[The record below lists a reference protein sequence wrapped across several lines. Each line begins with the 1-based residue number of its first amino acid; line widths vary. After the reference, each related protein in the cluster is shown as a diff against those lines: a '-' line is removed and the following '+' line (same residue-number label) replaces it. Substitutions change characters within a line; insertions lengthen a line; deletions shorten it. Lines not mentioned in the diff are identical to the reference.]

1 MARDFKTNPS
11 VNGKP
16 IAIDEDINIVVP
28 FAYSGAATVQ
38 AGALR
43 WYNDTGVTL
52 TVMSCRASA
61 GTAPTGATLIMDFNK
76 NGTTLFTTQGNR
88 PAIAISGNTDK
99 KTNMDVT
106 TVADGDYLTADI
118 DQIGSTVAGS
128 NVVGQITLRKS

>member
-1 MARDFKTNPS
+1 MPRDFKTNPT
-11 VNGKP
+11 VNGKTL
-16 IAIDEDINIVVP
+16 ALDEDVVDVVT
-28 FAYSGAATVQ
+28 FAFSGAATVQ

-52 TVMSCRASA
+52 TVMACRASA

-118 DQIGSTVAGS
+118 DQIGSSVAGS